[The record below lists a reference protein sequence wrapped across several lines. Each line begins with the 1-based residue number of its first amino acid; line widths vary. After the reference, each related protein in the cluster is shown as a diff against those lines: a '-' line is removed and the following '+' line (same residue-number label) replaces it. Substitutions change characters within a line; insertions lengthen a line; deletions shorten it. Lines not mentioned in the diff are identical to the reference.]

1 MKVFHRDMSE
11 ANVLS
16 KAVTTIFQRQK
27 EQTDFVGR
35 KNHDMLQFFRAQQLG
50 V

>member
-16 KAVTTIFQRQK
+16 KTGTTIFQCQK
-27 EQTDFVGR
+27 EKTDFAGR
-35 KNHDMLQFFRAQQLG
+35 KNHDMLQFYGAQQLG